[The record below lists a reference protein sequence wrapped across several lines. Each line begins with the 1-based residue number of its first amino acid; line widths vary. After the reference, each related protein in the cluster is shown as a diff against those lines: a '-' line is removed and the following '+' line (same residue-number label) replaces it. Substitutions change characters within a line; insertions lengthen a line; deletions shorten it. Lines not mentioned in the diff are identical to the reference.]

1 MRWFEQRWC
10 VRTILKQYNFL
21 RVFEAIMQKCI
32 EKYNFNFKNKS
43 LINFEKNIIIKCTFE
58 ID

>member
-21 RVFEAIMQKCI
+21 RVFEAIMQKSI

-43 LINFEKNIIIKCTFE
+43 LTIFEKNIVLKCTFE

>member
-1 MRWFEQRWC
+1 MRRFEQRWC
-10 VRTILKQYNFL
+10 VRTILKQYTFL
-21 RVFEAIMQKCI
+21 RVFEAIMQKSI

-58 ID
+58 IV